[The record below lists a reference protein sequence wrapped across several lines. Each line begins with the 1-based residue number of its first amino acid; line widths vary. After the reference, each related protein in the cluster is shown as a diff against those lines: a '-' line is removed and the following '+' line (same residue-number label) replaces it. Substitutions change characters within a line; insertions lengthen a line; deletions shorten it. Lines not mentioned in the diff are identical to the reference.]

1 MFLLVASCTSNT
13 MYKKPDDLISKKQMI
28 DLLTDLYLSSGTT
41 NIKNINLENKV
52 DYTPLIYEKYK
63 IDSSRF
69 KRSNFYYTSR
79 IDDYDAILEA
89 VSNNLTAL
97 KKISDSLNT
106 INDSIE
112 RSKKGKPYNS
122 PKKLNKYN
130 KTQSFKNLEGEKLER
145 KIDDPYIK

>member
-1 MFLLVASCTSNT
+1 

-97 KKISDSLNT
+97 KKINDSLNMMK
-106 INDSIE
+106 DSVE
-112 RSKKGKPYNS
+112 SFKKENPLNS
-122 PKKLNKYN
+122 TKKLNKYN
-130 KTQSFKNLEGEKLER
+130 KNQSLKSLKGGGELEVQER
-145 KIDDPYIK
+145 KVDEPYIK

>member
-1 MFLLVASCTSNT
+1 

-28 DLLTDLYLSSGTT
+28 NLLTDLYLSSGTT

-52 DYTPLIYEKYK
+52 DYTPLIFEKYK
-63 IDSSRF
+63 IDSNRF

-97 KKISDSLNT
+97 KKTNDSLNT

-112 RSKKGKPYNS
+112 SLKKGKPFNS
-122 PKKLNKYN
+122 LKKLNKYN

-145 KIDDPYIK
+145 KVDDAYIK

>member
-63 IDSSRF
+63 IDSNRF

-79 IDDYDAILEA
+79 IDDYDVILEA

-97 KKISDSLNT
+97 KKTNDSLNT

-112 RSKKGKPYNS
+112 SLKKGKPYNP

-130 KTQSFKNLEGEKLER
+130 KTQSFKNLKEDELER
-145 KIDDPYIK
+145 KVDDAYIK